1 MTPAGVELGAT
12 PLVVAEALL
21 SCPTAPLV
29 EDQPAAWVQAFAED
43 HPGLDVERDGAG
55 NLVVRN
61 RGGEAQGG
69 RPLVLV
75 AHLDHPGFAVEGVDG
90 DVVMLSFR
98 GGLSAAHAVPGSEVE
113 FFARDAIAPVGRGSL
128 LEASARDGRLTG
140 ARARVLDGEA
150 PGDGF
155 AMWAFPGFE
164 LIEGHVTG
172 RVCDDLLGAA
182 MALSALGEVARR
194 SPPDVEVW
202 ALFTRAEEIGF
213 LGTLEAIRLATV
225 PRGARV
231 LSIECSSALAGAP
244 QGDGV
249 IVRVGDRRTVFDP
262 GLTQALVDAATRL
275 TGADEAFRWQRK
287 LMDGGTCEASAFGAC
302 GYQASGLAL
311 PLGNYHNALDAG
323 TGIAPEHVAVD
334 DYLAGVALLVE
345 LASAPW
351 VDAPLGAASEW
362 LVEPMARA
370 RALLA

>member
-1 MTPAGVELGAT
+1 MERGAT
-12 PLVVAEALL
+12 PLAVAEGLL

-29 EDQPAAWVQAFAED
+29 EDHPAAWVQTFAED
-43 HPGLDVERDGAG
+43 HPGLVVERDGAG
-55 NLVVRN
+55 NLVVRPES
-61 RGGEAQGG
+61 GEAQGG
-69 RPLVLV
+69 PPLVLV
-75 AHLDHPGFAVEGVDG
+75 AHLDHPGFVVEHVDD
-90 DVVMLSFR
+90 DVAELSFR

-113 FFARDAIAPVGRGSL
+113 FFARDAIAPVGRGAL
-128 LEASARDGRLTG
+128 LDAAARNGRLTG
-140 ARARVLDGEA
+140 ARARVLDGQA

-164 LIEGHVTG
+164 VTEGHITA

-182 MALSALGEVARR
+182 MALSALAEVAGR
-194 SPPDVEVW
+194 PDVEVW
-202 ALFTRAEEIGF
+202 GLFTRAEEIGF
-213 LGTLEAIRLATV
+213 LGALEAIRLATV
-225 PRGARV
+225 PSGARV

-249 IVRVGDRRTVFDP
+249 IVRVGDRKTIFDP
-262 GLTQALVDAATRL
+262 RLTQALVDAAIRL
-275 TGADEAFRWQRK
+275 ADDDEAFRWQRK

-323 TGIAPEHVAVD
+323 TGIAAEHVAVD

-345 LASAPW
+345 FLTSAPW
-351 VDAPLGAASEW
+351 VDAPVEAASQW

-370 RALLA
+370 RALLS